1 MKRLFLVL
9 LTVSILFC
17 IFAFAAME
25 GSTVASSSAVE
36 SRPDGEV
43 KYKNDIAIAAG
54 KTEEKNPLQYYRP
67 QPGLEGRRLL
77 EEMDV
82 NGVPVTAESVKFARD
97 LLLRGSL
104 SSDEKLPLLRI
115 LADLY
120 NRENTTGANADI
132 ALTLKQMA
140 SDPDKQVAAQ
150 AAIKY
155 ARHVEYQQGTELV
168 LRKALQGTDSY
179 FQELAHLIPS
189 SPPEKQREF
198 LAEIRAAGSLIG
210 RDVLVSAL
218 NSGEDFNAAPFLKSS
233 DDMAELLRATEP
245 TFGPT
250 VGLGIVTAVR
260 YAEWLRASATI
271 ESHKTGRSMDEII
284 MERLSQPNTDERK
297 VMSFLISPQAG
308 PLLAE
313 AAPDSPIQ
321 KLVGIAQVYSAQSP
335 GNLTM
340 IEFVQA
346 IRERMKHPPPP
357 PPPLVVMPPTGPLV
371 GPSPAPP
378 GYPMYVPPP
387 RR

>member
-9 LTVSILFC
+9 LTVSILVC

-168 LRKALQGTDSY
+168 LRKALHGTDSY

-250 VGLGIVTAVR
+250 VGLGIVPAVR

-335 GNLTM
+335 GNQTM
-340 IEFVQA
+340 VEFVQA

-357 PPPLVVMPPTGPLV
+357 LPPIVPMPPTGPLM

-378 GYPMYVPPP
+378 GYPMFGPPP

>member
-9 LTVSILFC
+9 LTVSILVC

-250 VGLGIVTAVR
+250 VGLGIVPAVR

-297 VMSFLISPQAG
+297 IMSFLISPQAG